1 MLTRGADDNLHGNVG
16 KHVESSA
23 PGGPRDLSK
32 DVARQW
38 KGNDARPTVPGGVPE
53 TVGKTPG
60 DPSIAP
66 SRQMTGDPMTA
77 AEPAA
82 YSVGNSY
89 HAGTRAN
96 Y

>member
-1 MLTRGADDNLHGNVG
+1 MMTAGPNQAPPGG
-16 KHVESSA
+16 KHVTSTA
-23 PGGPRDLSK
+23 PGGPRDLSASL
-32 DVARQW
+32 ARQRA
-38 KGNDARPTVPGGVPE
+38 GNDARPTDPQGGYPE
-53 TVGKTPG
+53 TVGKEPG

-66 SRQMTGDPMTA
+66 SRQMPDDPLTA

-89 HAGTRAN
+89 HAGLKAN